1 MILGRR
7 PQVLIN
13 LTVIGVNLLVLP
25 NWFSPGRFPLQAR
38 LAFVAVHVVL
48 IALCSWWLSQALG
61 VNPFTRRRHP
71 VYTPYALDPEA
82 GDLPTDRSGKESS
95 GKRNSRDNWGRSGDF
110 REFDPHEEE
119 PDPPTAHDRELAHPG
134 ADGAVACTSMSEG
147 HTSDQR
153 RRTVQRYY
161 DALDRDDLE
170 AVLECFSGDV
180 LYRRPGYPVMTGS
193 EQLRAYYSEERRLA
207 RGRHSVRNLLV
218 DGQQVAAQGTYEGEL
233 REGDRMTVD
242 FAAFFV
248 IDGNDRICEHATYFY
263 VAHV

>member
-1 MILGRR
+1 MSLGRR

-13 LTVIGVNLLVLP
+13 LAVIGMNLLVLP

-38 LAFVAVHVVL
+38 LAFVAVHVVV
-48 IALCSWWLSQALG
+48 IALCSWWLSRALG
-61 VNPFTRRRHP
+61 VNPFTRLRRP
-71 VYTPYALDPEA
+71 VYTPYALEPDEEGPSSA
-82 GDLPTDRSGKESS
+82 SSS
-95 GKRNSRDNWGRSGDF
+95 GGRPGKGSGQRWGRSGEF

-119 PDPPTAHDRELAHPG
+119 ADPPVAPAGEDAPTEAG
-134 ADGAVACTSMSEG
+134 GAVACTSMSEG
-147 HTSDQR
+147 HTSDHR

-161 DALDRDDLE
+161 EALDRDDLD

-193 EQLRAYYSEERRLA
+193 EQLRAYYSDERRLA

-218 DGQQVAAQGTYEGEL
+218 DGQQVAVQGTYEGEL
-233 REGDRMTVD
+233 REGDRTVVD

-248 IDGNDRICEHATYFY
+248 VDGNDRICEHATYFY
-263 VAHV
+263 VEHV